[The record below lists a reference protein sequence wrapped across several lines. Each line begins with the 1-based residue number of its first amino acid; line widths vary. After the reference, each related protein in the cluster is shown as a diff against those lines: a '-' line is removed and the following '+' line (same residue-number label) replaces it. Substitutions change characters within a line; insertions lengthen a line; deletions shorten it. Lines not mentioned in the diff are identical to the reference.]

1 MKVENFVAMVVVAK
15 KKKKKPEEELF
26 QALHILRN
34 LHAFSWK
41 LLDPMS
47 AFHVKNL
54 IMQLLTLFEK
64 NTALL
69 YI

>member
-1 MKVENFVAMVVVAK
+1 MEVENIVVMVVVPK
-15 KKKKKPEEELF
+15 KKKLEEELF

-34 LHAFSWK
+34 FHAFSWK
-41 LLDPMS
+41 FLDPMS